1 MIIATLSANC
11 GQTKLIRW
19 RQERKKSKIVFR
31 VFRLK
36 LTSQIFYTES
46 RKNFQTVKNAEFSI
60 CEKEITF
67 QSVKMQNFQSVKTQG
82 CNNGINLVIGVA
94 PERQKTLSSL
104 TLDDTTNNG
113 GFFTKLGKL
122 FTAP

>member
-1 MIIATLSANC
+1 M
-11 GQTKLIRW
+11 
-19 RQERKKSKIVFR
+19 
-31 VFRLK
+31 
-36 LTSQIFYTES
+36 
-46 RKNFQTVKNAEFSI
+46 KNAKFSV